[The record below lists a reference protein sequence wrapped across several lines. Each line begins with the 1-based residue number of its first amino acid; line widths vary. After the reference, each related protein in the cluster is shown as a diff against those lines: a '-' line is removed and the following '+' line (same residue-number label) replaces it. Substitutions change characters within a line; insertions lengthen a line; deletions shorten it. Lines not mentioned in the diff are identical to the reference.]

1 MKKNIFAKTRLDDD
15 DDDEQIEDE
24 REHLTELSDIVE
36 QKLLDNRQIFLWGPV
51 EDESARDVVS
61 KLLYLE
67 ALKPGEPITLF
78 ISSPGGVVTSGMA
91 IIDTM
96 NLITSPVSTVCMGL
110 AASMG
115 SLILSAGEKGKRF
128 IFPYGRVM
136 IHQPS
141 VEYLYGQASDL
152 EIQAREIV
160 KTKEISAEILG
171 KNCGKSKDKVLKDLD
186 RDYWMDSKESIEYG
200 IVDGIFKFPKKK

>member
-15 DDDEQIEDE
+15 GDDLYEE
-24 REHLTELSDIVE
+24 RERPTEVSEIVE
-36 QKLLDNRQIFLWGPV
+36 QKLLENRQIFLWGPV
-51 EDESARDVVS
+51 EDESAQDVVS

-67 ALKPGEPITLF
+67 TLNPGEPITLF
-78 ISSPGGVVTSGMA
+78 VNSPGGVVTSGMA

-96 NLITSPVSTVCMGL
+96 NLISSPVSTVCMGL

-171 KNCGKSKDKVLKDLD
+171 KNCGKPKDKVLKDLD

-200 IVDGIFKFPKKK
+200 VVDGIYEFPKTK

>member
-1 MKKNIFAKTRLDDD
+1 MKKNIFVKTRLDDD
-15 DDDEQIEDE
+15 DDEELEEE
-24 REHLTELSDIVE
+24 RGLTELNDIVE
-36 QKLLDNRQIFLWGPV
+36 QKLLENRQIFLWGPV
-51 EDESARDVVS
+51 EDDSSRDVVS

-67 ALKPGEPITLF
+67 TLKPGEPITLF
-78 ISSPGGVVTSGMA
+78 ISSPGGVVTCGMA

-96 NLITSPVSTVCMGL
+96 NLISSPVTTVCMGL

-128 IFPYGRVM
+128 IYPYGRVM

-141 VEYLYGQASDL
+141 VGGVYGQASDL

-160 KTKEISAEILG
+160 KTKEVSAEILA

-200 IVDGIFKFPKKK
+200 IVDGIYEFPKAK